1 MARESRVR
9 EDVDANNRC
18 RPNGVGKR
26 MVDARRDFLAP
37 RTPLPK
43 SPRRRDI
50 PPRTGGARHQVH
62 VPTAGRSHT
71 QNRRGFNLV
80 VEIPDNEL
88 GHVAQRI
95 RAPKNY
101 KKETLIFLPRRSVAT
116 STAKPIY
123 IDEMYLSVAATK
135 GVHYVLDP
143 TRPAGQRWRR
153 RSGKRKP
160 APDKTSD

>member
-1 MARESRVR
+1 MARKPRVR
-9 EDVDANNRC
+9 EDVDANNRSC
-18 RPNGVGKR
+18 SHVVGKG

-37 RTPLPK
+37 RTPLPIG
-43 SPRRRDI
+43 PRRRDI

-62 VPTAGRSHT
+62 VPTAGRGNA

-95 RAPKNY
+95 RIPKDRE
-101 KKETLIFLPRRSVAT
+101 KETLIFRPRRSVAA
-116 STAKPIY
+116 STAKPIGIY
-123 IDEMYLSVAATK
+123 EMYLPVASTK
-135 GVHYVLDP
+135 GVHNVLDP

-153 RSGKRKP
+153 RSGKSKP
-160 APDKTSD
+160 APDKTSY

>member
-1 MARESRVR
+1 MARKPRVR
-9 EDVDANNRC
+9 EDVDANNRSC
-18 RPNGVGKR
+18 PYVVSEG
-26 MVDARRDFLAP
+26 MVNARRDFLAP
-37 RTPLPK
+37 RTSLPK
-43 SPRRRDI
+43 GPRRRSI

-62 VPTAGRSHT
+62 VPTAGRDHT

-95 RAPKNY
+95 RIPKNR
-101 KKETLIFLPRRSVAT
+101 KQETLIFLPRRSVAT
-116 STAKPIY
+116 STAEPID
-123 IDEMYLSVAATK
+123 IDEMYLPVAATK

-160 APDKTSD
+160 APDKTSY

>member
-43 SPRRRDI
+43 GPRRRGI
-50 PPRTGGARHQVH
+50 PPRIGGARHQIH
-62 VPTAGRSHT
+62 APTARRGNA

-80 VEIPDNEL
+80 VEIPDHEL
-88 GHVAQRI
+88 GHIAQRI
-95 RAPKNY
+95 RIPKDRE
-101 KKETLIFLPRRSVAT
+101 KETLIFLPRRSVAT
-116 STAKPIY
+116 STAKPIGIY
-123 IDEMYLSVAATK
+123 EMYLPVATTE
-135 GVHYVLDP
+135 GVHNVLDP

>member
-1 MARESRVR
+1 MARKPRVR
-9 EDVDANNRC
+9 EDVDANNRSC
-18 RPNGVGKR
+18 TYVVGKG
-26 MVDARRDFLAP
+26 MVNARSDFLAP
-37 RTPLPK
+37 RTPLPIG
-43 SPRRRDI
+43 PRRRDI
-50 PPRTGGARHQVH
+50 PSRTGGARHQVH

-95 RAPKNY
+95 RIPKDREQ
-101 KKETLIFLPRRSVAT
+101 ETLISLSRRNGAT
-116 STAKPIY
+116 GTAVPID
-123 IDEMYLSVAATK
+123 IDEMYLSVTATK
-135 GVHYVLDP
+135 RVHHLLDP

>member
-71 QNRRGFNLV
+71 QNRRGFNIV
-80 VEIPDNEL
+80 VEIPDYEL

-95 RAPKNY
+95 RIPKDR
-101 KKETLIFLPRRSVAT
+101 KQETLIFLPRRSVAT

-160 APDKTSD
+160 APDKTSY